1 MIDFAKHAKRAK
13 DKRMSIDFLNSICGN
28 VKASEA
34 PDFKPHPLGEFHG
47 TVLSVESKVIKQAN
61 NSVIELKIATTDG
74 AGAKV
79 GVANYNEWM
88 FTTEDITQAQTSQE
102 GRDRLNARIGRIKR
116 LFVDLGVYD
125 HQKVDTMVWSS
136 QGNMNDPGIL
146 ESFDFLKGKT
156 CSVTVKANTKPN
168 KPAMIFVN
176 APLETVV
183 GVTGAAPEVR
193 KQQAPMGMQP
203 PMGQPPMGQPQ
214 QQYNAPVGQPPM
226 GQPQGAPPMH
236 PQQQF
241 GAPPTQNL
249 NGIPF

>member
-1 MIDFAKHAKRAK
+1 
-13 DKRMSIDFLNSICGN
+13 MSIDFLNSVCSG

-102 GRDRLNARIGRIKR
+102 GRDRLNGRIGRIKR
-116 LFVDLGVYD
+116 LFVDLGVYT
-125 HQKVDTMVWSS
+125 HEKVDSMGWSS

-146 ESFDFLKGKT
+146 ESFEFLKGKT

-176 APLETVV
+176 APQETVV

-193 KQQAPMGMQP
+193 KQAPQGMQP
-203 PMGQPPMGQPQ
+203 PGFGQPPMGQPMG
-214 QQYNAPVGQPPM
+214 APPM
-226 GQPQGAPPMH
+226 GHPQAGYQQPMQPQAAAPMGAPPMH
-236 PQQQF
+236 PQAQQF
-241 GAPPTQNL
+241 GAPPTQGL
-249 NGIPF
+249 DGIPF